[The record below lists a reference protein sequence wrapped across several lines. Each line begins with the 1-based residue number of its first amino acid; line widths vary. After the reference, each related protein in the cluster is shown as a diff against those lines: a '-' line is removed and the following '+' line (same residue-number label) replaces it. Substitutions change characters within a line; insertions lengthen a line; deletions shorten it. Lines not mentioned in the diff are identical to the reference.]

1 MREVNLFEAEIV
13 REMFNRVAAGEAL
26 VLIGRDLNNR
36 GVPTKATVIGSPE
49 ERKLWHNLTIRRI
62 IHNQAYMGKTYFG
75 MTSRVSR
82 AKTIQHPQD
91 KWISLPDA
99 SPPIVRE
106 ELFHLANNQLAKPKA
121 RTGRPKND
129 YLLRHHVF
137 CAVCGRPLVGHCL
150 NKKYRYYQCSRARP
164 IENAKHTCR
173 ARLVRAYDLE
183 NTVWEKIKE
192 VLRDPQ
198 IVIAEITKQ
207 RMEANGSA
215 DSASL
220 DNDITTLEKKLCE
233 YDKRRNNLLEAME
246 LGEFDKDEILD
257 RLNNLKLLRSED
269 ETRLKQLLEI
279 KANISNLEGAQ
290 VKLDEVH
297 NTVLENIENCPDD
310 VKKLAL
316 DALDIKVNAS
326 IDNVEIH
333 GVLPLTL
340 HNYHCTN
347 IGMFVQRCVQI
358 FNTVRLFY

>member
-26 VLIGRDLNNR
+26 VSIGRDLNNR

-173 ARLVRAYDLE
+173 ARLVRASDLE

-257 RLNNLKLLRSED
+257 RLNKLKLLNSET
-269 ETRLKQLLEI
+269 ETRLKQLVDMKVNITSLEDAHI
-279 KANISNLEGAQ
+279 
-290 VKLDEVH
+290 KLDEVH
-297 NTVLENIENCPDD
+297 NTVLKNIENCPDD